1 VLAERV
7 AACGSLR
14 AAAQASFNAAEGAV
28 AKALA
33 ALPKETKGA
42 RQEYDGSDA
51 KVTES
56 GAPPGRVQLEAVSV
70 KEVVRACK
78 SSFGV
83 FARLAQQEIDREGS
97 GQGIKARPSF
107 FCPSHLTRAG
117 RLFLS
122 FACVATVV
130 GARALN
136 CGPAHQRAGARHAE
150 RNGQVGAELLSSCST
165 F

>member
-56 GAPPGRVQLEAVSV
+56 GAPPDRWVQLGAVSV
-70 KEVVRACK
+70 ERVVHACK
-78 SSFGV
+78 DSIGV
-83 FARLAQQEIDREGS
+83 FARLAQQEIDRERS
-97 GQGIKARPSF
+97 GQGVEARPSF
-107 FCPSHLTRAG
+107 F
-117 RLFLS
+117 LS
-122 FACVATVV
+122 I
-130 GARALN
+130 ALN
-136 CGPAHQRAGARHAE
+136 PRRPPISLFRLRSYGRW
-150 RNGQVGAELLSSCST
+150 ST
-165 F
+165 RTQLRPGSPTSRSAAC